1 MSYSLRDS
9 STLLDMLLLAQDVR
23 EFVTAMTFETFSGD
37 KKTRAAV
44 LHALIVVG
52 EASRRLS
59 LDFKVDHPEIPWVRI
74 GNFRNLLIHE
84 YDKVDLPLVWRV
96 VTAEVP
102 QLIQNLTP
110 LVPVEPPADGEQG

>member
-1 MSYSLRDS
+1 MSYSPRDPA
-9 STLLDMLLLAQDVR
+9 TLLDMLLLAQDVR
-23 EFVTAMTFETFSGD
+23 EFVAAMTFEAFSGD

-52 EASRRLS
+52 EASKRLS

>member
-1 MSYSLRDS
+1 MSYSQRDP

-23 EFVTAMTFETFSGD
+23 EFVTAMPFEVFSGD
-37 KKTRAAV
+37 KKTKAAV
-44 LHALIVVG
+44 LHALIVIG
-52 EASRRLS
+52 EASKRLS

-96 VTAEVP
+96 VTSDVP

-110 LVPVEPPADGEQG
+110 LVPAEPPAVGEQG